1 MAICEGDMTGA
12 QTQVLTARFPVR
24 KGEGRRKPAY
34 GQGKHSI
41 RLYAGR
47 RSRETR
53 LSPLPPKGGV
63 LRARAITES
72 RKESGFTLKKK
83 TTIITARLTPSEK
96 AAIKKRARKAK
107 MTMTDYIVQC
117 ALGKEIVR
125 VDGLGE
131 ILSELKGQGRNLNQ
145 LTMLANMGR
154 ISVVQ
159 GEDLVM
165 AYGKMCSQLEEIVG
179 EVER

>member
-1 MAICEGDMTGA
+1 MPNIAPLIFVAALMFCVLSGVTLLAHIYNLNNMDGASFGDNAYFYDAAEGL
-12 QTQVLTARFPVR
+12 LTA
-24 KGEGRRKPAY
+24 
-34 GQGKHSI
+34 
-41 RLYAGR
+41 
-47 RSRETR
+47 
-53 LSPLPPKGGV
+53 
-63 LRARAITES
+63 
-72 RKESGFTLKKK
+72 
-83 TTIITARLTPSEK
+83 TILLVAEFCEPQ
-96 AAIKKRARKAK
+96 KRHK

-117 ALGKEIVR
+117 ALGKEIVQ

-165 AYGKMCSQLEEIVG
+165 AYGKMCSQIEKIAG
-179 EVER
+179 EVERWRHSLR